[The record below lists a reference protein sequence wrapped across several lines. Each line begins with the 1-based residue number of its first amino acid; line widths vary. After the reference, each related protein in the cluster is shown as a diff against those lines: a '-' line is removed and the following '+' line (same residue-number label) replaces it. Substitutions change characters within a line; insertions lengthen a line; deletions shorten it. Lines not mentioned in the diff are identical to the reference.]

1 MLVQQ
6 ILNAKPSAE
15 TVTIAP
21 SATVAEA
28 SKLMTEKRIGAVVIS
43 GDGATPEG
51 MLSERDIVRE
61 LARQGGGCLTQ
72 PVSEYM
78 TREVQTCTR
87 ATSAGE
93 LLSRMTDGRFRHMPV
108 VEAGALVGMVSIG
121 DVVKAQLAEL
131 SMEKDAL
138 EGMIK
143 GF

>member
-15 TVTIAP
+15 TVTIAS

-28 SKLMTEKRIGAVVIS
+28 SKLMSEKRIGALVIS
-43 GDGATPEG
+43 DDGSSPDG

-61 LARQGGGCLTQ
+61 LAKIGSGCLDR

-78 TREVQTCTR
+78 THEVQTCTR
-87 ATSAGE
+87 DASAGE
-93 LLSRMTDGRFRHMPV
+93 LLSRMTEGRFRHMPV
-108 VEAGALVGMVSIG
+108 VENGTLIGMVSIG
-121 DVVKAQLAEL
+121 DVVKAQLTQLE
-131 SMEKDAL
+131 MEKDAL

-143 GF
+143 GY